1 MANIVNRCMKY
12 ETKNEIMKILKV
24 NGLSNR
30 FKQKNRENVVKMKPA
45 GEANALE

>member
-1 MANIVNRCMKY
+1 
-12 ETKNEIMKILKV
+12 MKILKV

-45 GEANALE
+45 GEANALEWWLKKVCKA